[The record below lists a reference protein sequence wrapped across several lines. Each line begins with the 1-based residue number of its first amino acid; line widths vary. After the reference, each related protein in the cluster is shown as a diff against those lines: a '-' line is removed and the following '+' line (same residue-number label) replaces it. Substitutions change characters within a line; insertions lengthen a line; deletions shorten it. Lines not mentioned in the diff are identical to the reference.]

1 MTSQHRGARSILI
14 ANQDLG
20 RMYSL
25 PDAPALK
32 SRGFYFVIAFS
43 SPHVTRLTA
52 IVLSSAAAASRAA
65 SLASSSVA

>member
-1 MTSQHRGARSILI
+1 MTSQHRGAQSILI

-32 SRGFYFVIAFS
+32 SRGFYFVIAFLDGCY
-43 SPHVTRLTA
+43 P
-52 IVLSSAAAASRAA
+52 
-65 SLASSSVA
+65 

>member
-1 MTSQHRGARSILI
+1 MTSQHRGARSILF

-32 SRGFYFVIAFS
+32 AGVFI
-43 SPHVTRLTA
+43 L
-52 IVLSSAAAASRAA
+52 
-65 SLASSSVA
+65 